1 MRLRKQ
7 SEAFGSVVN
16 ENELA
21 VAKDEDFHVSDIIPY
36 LKVYKLKLSFPMIE
50 MFYNMQ
56 PRVVVFDSICLR
68 TGRIYLST
76 SSSRVTSAS
85 CQDSPCSDPKSL
97 KLAST

>member
-16 ENELA
+16 ENELS

-36 LKVYKLKLSFPMIE
+36 LKVSWNRVLPMIE
-50 MFYNMQ
+50 CSTMR
-56 PRVVVFDSICLR
+56 PRGFVVVDSICLR

-76 SSSRVTSAS
+76 SSSRVTSVS
-85 CQDSPCSDPKSL
+85 CQDSLCSDPKSS

>member
-21 VAKDEDFHVSDIIPY
+21 LSKDEDFHVSDIIPY
-36 LKVYKLKLSFPMIE
+36 LKVSWNRVLP

-56 PRVVVFDSICLR
+56 PRVVVVDSICLR

-85 CQDSPCSDPKSL
+85 CQDSPCSDPKLS